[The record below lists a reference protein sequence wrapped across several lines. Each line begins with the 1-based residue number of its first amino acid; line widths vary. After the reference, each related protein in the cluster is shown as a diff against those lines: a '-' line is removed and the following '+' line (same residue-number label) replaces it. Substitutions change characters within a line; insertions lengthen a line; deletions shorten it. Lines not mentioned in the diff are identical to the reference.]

1 MALISTS
8 AVILLIIAIGLSIY
22 TTRPP
27 APQIPRNC
35 PNCGDHLDLK
45 ESMAIVFAPPILL
58 EKGEIKQEVEFCL
71 KCLSPETRLNQG
83 NMKNNLRLFF
93 SYDEKQIEEVISAF
107 NDYRRKA
114 LKPVH
119 SFQK

>member
-1 MALISTS
+1 
-8 AVILLIIAIGLSIY
+8 
-22 TTRPP
+22 
-27 APQIPRNC
+27 
-35 PNCGDHLDLK
+35 
-45 ESMAIVFAPPILL
+45 MAIVFAPPILL